1 MVYGDCLWIN
11 ADGKKIG
18 NFPAAQTNLKKLRR
32 GYVHIPQQASFFR
45 ADLWKKVGPLDDSFY
60 FAMDYDLWTRL
71 AAEAPLLYVPELWAA
86 FRLHGDAK
94 SIAEDDRCWPEMLR
108 VHYRDGGKK
117 LSLMTLKYTIRK
129 AVQPLWI
136 WLRRQRIKN

>member
-1 MVYGDCLWIN
+1 LPLDQCRWQKDRQLPGCPDRLE
-11 ADGKKIG
+11 
-18 NFPAAQTNLKKLRR
+18 KLRR

-45 ADLWKKVGPLDDSFY
+45 AELWKKVGPLDDSFY

-94 SIAEDDRCWPEMLR
+94 SIAEDDAAGLKCCACTT
-108 VHYRDGGKK
+108 VTAGKNF
-117 LSLMTLKYTIRK
+117 R
-129 AVQPLWI
+129 
-136 WLRRQRIKN
+136 